1 MGTIFYFKKL
11 KMVLGISIIGL
22 LLAYFTSLSDVYF
35 LKYLKIIFLLPYIG
49 YFIGGIGF
57 YLLNKNNYLVKFHF
71 LIISSLL
78 INLLLSYNL
87 HNDIIEL
94 IILILLYITMY
105 LFVYGKLSF
114 IIHKPLLFLG
124 QISYPLY
131 LIHENVGVGI
141 IYWLKKV
148 SNFQLFFLPITLIFV
163 ILISYLISTFI
174 ERPALRFIR
183 NKMLK

>member
-1 MGTIFYFKKL
+1 
-11 KMVLGISIIGL
+11 
-22 LLAYFTSLSDVYF
+22 
-35 LKYLKIIFLLPYIG
+35 
-49 YFIGGIGF
+49 
-57 YLLNKNNYLVKFHF
+57 
-71 LIISSLL
+71 
-78 INLLLSYNL
+78 
-87 HNDIIEL
+87 
-94 IILILLYITMY
+94 MY